1 MRRLLIALLAASVA
15 TSAAAQH
22 AGHTMPMP
30 APKQK
35 AKPAPK
41 PAAKAAPGKAPAKA
55 APAAK
60 AKTKAAAKPVARPR
74 PKPAARPASRAAPPV
89 ADPHAGHT
97 MAPAAPP
104 ATDPHAGHDMGA
116 TGAAPPAP
124 PVAPPPA
131 AALTGPADAA
141 DAVYGAEAMADAR
154 DRLRDEHGDVMAYKI
169 LIDRLEMKVRD
180 GRDGYAWSGQAWYGG
195 DIDKL
200 RIKSQGEGRF
210 GGGVE
215 RAEVQALFS
224 HAVDPWFDLQAGVR
238 YDLRPDPERGHLVL
252 GVHGL
257 APYWFEVDGALFLS
271 DKGDLTARFE
281 AAYDQRLT
289 RKLILQPRIE
299 FDLAAQDVPE
309 LGIGSGLSTAETGL
323 RLRYEFVPEFAPYIG
338 IEYQRAFG
346 GTAGFARAAGED
358 AGGWNLLVGVRA
370 WF

>member
-1 MRRLLIALLAASVA
+1 MKRLLIAVLAASVA
-15 TSAAAQH
+15 TPAAAQH
-22 AGHTMPMP
+22 AGHTMS

-35 AKPAPK
+35 AKPAPR
-41 PAAKAAPGKAPAKA
+41 PAAKKPAPRAAP
-55 APAAK
+55 
-60 AKTKAAAKPVARPR
+60 KPT
-74 PKPAARPASRAAPPV
+74 PPV
-89 ADPHAGHT
+89 ADPRAGHT

-104 ATDPHAGHDMGA
+104 ATDPHAGPDMGA
-116 TGAAPPAP
+116 TDAAPQAP

-154 DRLRDEHGDVMAYKI
+154 DRLRDEHGDVTAYKI
-169 LIDRLEMKVRD
+169 LIDRLETKVRD

-200 RIKSQGEGRF
+200 WIKSQGEGRF
-210 GGGVE
+210 GGGVQ
-215 RAEVQALFS
+215 RAEVQALLS

-271 DKGDLTARFE
+271 DKGELTARFE

-289 RKLILQPRIE
+289 RKLTLQPRIE

-309 LGIGSGLSTAETGL
+309 LGIGSGLTTAEAGL

-338 IEYQRAFG
+338 VEYRRAFAD
-346 GTAGFARAAGED
+346 TASFARAAGED
-358 AGGWNLLVGVRA
+358 AGGWNVLVGLRA